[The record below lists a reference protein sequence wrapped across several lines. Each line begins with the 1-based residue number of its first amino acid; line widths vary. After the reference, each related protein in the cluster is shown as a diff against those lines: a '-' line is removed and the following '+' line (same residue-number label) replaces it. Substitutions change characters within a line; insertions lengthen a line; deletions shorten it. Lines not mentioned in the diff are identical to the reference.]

1 MLRTMVEERRTA
13 GKAAKTLYRLAQ
25 QEGRISA
32 VVDRGL
38 DRWNDAEQFAGT
50 ANQTSVPSPRFEA
63 NAILP
68 SNATTVKETS
78 QLNANHG
85 QLSTDA
91 DGQYL
96 QSASKRAKLPKGH
109 PDKRQNTSQQDSSQ
123 SESDYSPHLG
133 PQSSSD
139 ESESTQAHHFQ
150 DRTSMT
156 ASQILQRDDVFQKP
170 TVLHEKGRATK
181 STEHRLSQSSDAHD
195 SSPGTIS
202 FRPQPLVT
210 NLSSRT
216 SNSLVDE
223 NIPKNVAQPDMESQR
238 PHIQS
243 STSSSTLQDLLMGGS
258 TSLQRASGIA
268 GLLRTHSKRM
278 GSLFATESKGYYE
291 KVSSMWAGKRTHYD
305 DAEGLAPDDQI
316 GDPEDEDHSVNHGER
331 FRTHFALPNTEKLQ
345 ATYYAYLHRVIPAYG
360 KIYVGNRKLCFRSL
374 LPGSRTRVC
383 RKLDT
388 PPCEC

>member
-1 MLRTMVEERRTA
+1 MVEEKRNA
-13 GKAAKTLYRLAQ
+13 GKAAKILYRLVQ
-25 QEGRISA
+25 QEPRTSA
-32 VVDRGL
+32 VVDRGP
-38 DRWNDAEQFAGT
+38 DRWNAAERFSGT
-50 ANQTSVPSPRFEA
+50 AIQTLVPRPPFEA
-63 NAILP
+63 NAAMP
-68 SNATTVKETS
+68 SNATKVKEAS

-85 QLSTDA
+85 QLSTD
-91 DGQYL
+91 GEGRYL
-96 QSASKRAKLPKGH
+96 QSASKRAKLPKQH
-109 PDKRQNTSQQDSSQ
+109 PDRRQNSSPQNSPQ
-123 SESDYSPHLG
+123 SESDLLLG

-139 ESESTQAHHFQ
+139 ESELTQAHYSQ

-170 TVLHEKGRATK
+170 TILHEKGRAMK
-181 STEHRLSQSSDAHD
+181 NSEHRLSRSSDAHD

-202 FRPQPLVT
+202 FRPQPQIT
-210 NLSSRT
+210 NLNSRT
-216 SNSLVDE
+216 PRSLVDE
-223 NIPKNVAQPDMESQR
+223 NIAKMVAKPDMESQR

-243 STSSSTLQDLLMGGS
+243 STSSSTLHDLLIGGS

-268 GLLRTHSKRM
+268 GLLRSHSKRM

-316 GDPEDEDHSVNHGER
+316 GDPEDEDHSINHGER